1 MRMTSSFVCQECG
14 YESPKFLGKCPE
26 CGEWNSLKEIRIQN
40 LESKIKSTRPQNLKP
55 KRLSEIEYEEGKRL
69 LTGFTEMDEV
79 LGGGIV
85 SGSVILL
92 AGDPGIGKSTLLLQ
106 MALNISQ
113 GLDSRPSTL
122 QDDARQAEPKTSKF
136 SRSLSESRFPN
147 SKNSKMTD
155 KSSFNS
161 LASDRSPVLYISGE
175 ESEQQIKLRAL
186 RLGSGQA
193 SKKEENL
200 LLLSLTN
207 TDEAVRVIEE
217 TKPDLVIVDSIQ
229 TMESENLTGLSGS
242 VGQVRYAALQFIKAA
257 KTLNIPV
264 ILVGHVTKEGM
275 VAGPMVLS
283 HMVDTVL
290 FLEGEKTTGTR
301 LLRSLKNRFGPV
313 DEVGV
318 FSMQEGGMAEVKN
331 PQEVFLAQGR
341 DEGPGSVLVV
351 TLEGSRAFLVEI
363 QALVVFSKLPMPR
376 RVTSGI
382 DYKRLELLLAVL
394 QKHARLPVEQMDVF
408 VNVAGGLKL
417 QDPAA
422 DLAICLAVFSSLKNI
437 PLKKVVAVGEVG
449 LLGEL
454 RSVVFLDKRIK
465 EAKKLGFNKVIN
477 PSYYKTLDQVL
488 KSLS

>member
-1 MRMTSSFVCQECG
+1 MKSITSFVCQECG

-26 CGEWNSLKEIRIQN
+26 CGEWNSLKEFKVQN
-40 LESKIKSTRPQNLKP
+40 PQLSMQSRGTQNIKAHK
-55 KRLSEIEYEEGKRL
+55 LSEVDYQEGKRV

-85 SGSVILL
+85 KGSVILL
-92 AGDPGIGKSTLLLQ
+92 AGDPGVGKSTLLLQ
-106 MALNISQ
+106 TALSLSSNKLNI
-113 GLDSRPSTL
+113 
-122 QDDARQAEPKTSKF
+122 
-136 SRSLSESRFPN
+136 
-147 SKNSKMTD
+147 
-155 KSSFNS
+155 
-161 LASDRSPVLYISGE
+161 LYISGE

-186 RLGSGQA
+186 RIAKDKANS
-193 SKKEENL
+193 L
-200 LLLSLTN
+200 LLLSQTN
-207 TDEAVRVIEE
+207 TDNAVLAIEE

-242 VGQVRYAALQFIKAA
+242 VGQVRYAALQYIKAA

-331 PQEVFLAQGR
+331 PQEVFLTQNR
-341 DEGPGSVLVV
+341 EEGPGSILVV

-363 QALVVFSKLPMPR
+363 QALAVFSKLPMPR
-376 RVTSGI
+376 RVASGL

-394 QKHARLPVEQMDVF
+394 QKHARLPVDTMDVF

-417 QDPAA
+417 SDPAA
-422 DLAICLAVFSSLKNI
+422 DLAICLAIFSSLKNI
-437 PLKKVVAVGEVG
+437 PLKRVVAVGEVG

-454 RSVVFLDKRIK
+454 RNVQSLEKRIK
-465 EAKKLGFNKVIN
+465 EAKKLGFTKIIS
-477 PSYYKTLDQVL
+477 PSYYKSLAQVI
-488 KSLS
+488 KSLD